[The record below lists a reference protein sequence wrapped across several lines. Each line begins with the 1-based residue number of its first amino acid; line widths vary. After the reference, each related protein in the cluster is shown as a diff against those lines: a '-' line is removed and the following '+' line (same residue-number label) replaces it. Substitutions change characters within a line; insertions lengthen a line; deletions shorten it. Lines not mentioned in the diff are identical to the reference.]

1 MVQLTRC
8 AAHGSVIGTEEPPE
22 ERSMVKKIRAVRGR
36 VPSLESATERARE
49 LRKGLRAL
57 VSELGRLESR
67 LRTLDTLYKKRQ
79 DYYRKALADA
89 ADIVAHV
96 PRSPAKALRGRGPNV
111 REVAFGLL
119 KKHRS
124 PMPIQKLADMV
135 IREKGGDPGANFV
148 QNLGAALQR
157 DRRFRR
163 MARGV
168 YGLRKAA

>member
-1 MVQLTRC
+1 MIRKV
-8 AAHGSVIGTEEPPE
+8 
-22 ERSMVKKIRAVRGR
+22 RAVRGR

-57 VSELGRLESR
+57 VGDLARLELR
-67 LRTLDTLYKKRQ
+67 LRTLDALYTKRQ
-79 DYYRKALADA
+79 NYYRKALAEA
-89 ADIVAHV
+89 AKLVAQT
-96 PRSPAKALRGRGPNV
+96 PRTSGKALRGRGPNV
-111 REVAFGLL
+111 REVALGLL
-119 KKHRS
+119 KKNKS
-124 PMPIQKLADMV
+124 PMSIQKLADLV

-168 YGLRKAA
+168 YGLRRSA